1 MLTGP
6 LLLVWVGLSCLPRW
20 ERPNESFGVKG
31 RLRRVKSV
39 APGGGAG
46 KRPPGLPSAGV
57 YSAGIPGSC
66 LLAPPPPQS
75 ATSAQGG
82 AGVWVCCGQSRRPGA
97 SVPCAFVSRDTM
109 GGFCPHKV
117 PFTVGRRVRA
127 GVEAGPG
134 QAKFRVSSAA
144 QMCPCE
150 REPQKGSCCPRVP
163 VSWIVQWREGSSGSF
178 WVGPHSHIISKTFGF
193 IANI

>member
-1 MLTGP
+1 M
-6 LLLVWVGLSCLPRW
+6 
-20 ERPNESFGVKG
+20 
-31 RLRRVKSV
+31 
-39 APGGGAG
+39 
-46 KRPPGLPSAGV
+46 
-57 YSAGIPGSC
+57 
-66 LLAPPPPQS
+66 
-75 ATSAQGG
+75 
-82 AGVWVCCGQSRRPGA
+82 WVCCGQSRRPGA

-150 REPQKGSCCPRVP
+150 GEPQKGSCCPRVP
-163 VSWIVQWREGSSGSF
+163 VSWRV
-178 WVGPHSHIISKTFGF
+178 
-193 IANI
+193 